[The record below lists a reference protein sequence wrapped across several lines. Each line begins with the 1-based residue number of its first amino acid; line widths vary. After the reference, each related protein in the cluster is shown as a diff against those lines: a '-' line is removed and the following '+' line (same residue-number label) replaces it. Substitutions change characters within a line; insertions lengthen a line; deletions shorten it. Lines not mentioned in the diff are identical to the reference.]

1 MMTSTS
7 IYLGDLRIKS
17 THNAS
22 GVEIL
27 SDAPVDNCGK
37 GESFSATDMVAT
49 AFANCMLIIIGI
61 GARDRNIDIEGTLA
75 KVEKV
80 MASDP
85 RRIYEIKVDVY
96 FPAKHYTDEEKA
108 FLSDNQRSFPVGES
122 LHPDII
128 KTINYHWTV

>member
-1 MMTSTS
+1 MTTSTS

-37 GESFSATDMVAT
+37 GEAFSPTDIVAT
-49 AFANCMLIIIGI
+49 AFANCMLTIIGI
-61 GARDRNIDIEGTLA
+61 GARERKIDVEGVVA

-80 MASDP
+80 MASEP
-85 RRIYEIKVDVY
+85 RRIYEIKVDVF
-96 FPAKHYTDEEKA
+96 FPAKNYSEEEKA
-108 FLSDNQRSFPVGES
+108 FLSDNDRSFPVGES
-122 LHPDII
+122 LHPDVIR
-128 KTINYHWTV
+128 TINYHWTE